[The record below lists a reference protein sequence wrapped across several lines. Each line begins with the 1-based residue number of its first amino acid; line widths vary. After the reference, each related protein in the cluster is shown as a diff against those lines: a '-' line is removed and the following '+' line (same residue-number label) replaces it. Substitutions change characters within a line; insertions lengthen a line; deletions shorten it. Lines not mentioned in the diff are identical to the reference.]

1 MEEVKAEVVEV
12 PAKGRPSWTSALT
25 DNQIKGAEL
34 MALGKYTQKQ
44 VAKIV
49 GVEEQTISRRWKH
62 NPVFMQYL
70 DYLTT
75 QNTLDS
81 ALRVKG
87 LTLEAI
93 EVYSQLLKNP
103 NPNVRFRVA
112 KDVLDRAGVKDLKF
126 DLLPKDG
133 DNQEKKDYE
142 ALKKRLL
149 AIVESEKA
157 DEGINEDDILKMN
170 RLDSEDA
177 EVIELVPEDNPYLEE
192 DESYEEQHYDEQDCG
207 DDREEDYEEE
217 YQDEEYGEGE
227 YDE

>member
-1 MEEVKAEVVEV
+1 MDENEVYEVE
-12 PAKGRPSWTSALT
+12 AKSRPHWSSVLNE
-25 DNQIKGAEL
+25 NQLKGAEL
-34 MALGKYTQKQ
+34 MALGKYTQK
-44 VAKIV
+44 KIAEIL

-62 NPVFMQYL
+62 NPVFMQYV

-93 EVYSQLLKNP
+93 DVYSALLKNP

-133 DNQEKKDYE
+133 DTKDKKDYE
-142 ALKKRLL
+142 TLKKRLL
-149 AIVESEKA
+149 AIVESEEA
-157 DEGINEDDILKMN
+157 GDGIDEEEIIKMN
-170 RLDSEDA
+170 KWGVEEDKIIDIFPEA
-177 EVIELVPEDNPYLEE
+177 VIPEDGDTSVEEQSEEEQAE
-192 DESYEEQHYDEQDCG
+192 DEFDE
-207 DDREEDYEEE
+207 
-217 YQDEEYGEGE
+217 DEFDAEGE
-227 YDE
+227 YED